1 MSARN
6 ASSSPARARASV
18 GSVTAV
24 IVAVACMCVMTTGP
38 AGKSSTDF
46 ASRPR
51 LDGHGTHHHHHQ
63 RIARRRRR
71 GPGRQGGHRARR
83 LVHRVRPRRP
93 RGLDRARDGRVDAGL
108 RPLLGRRSDAWFA
121 ERWLPRTGAW
131 PDRLNGLPKYVV
143 SSTLDEPRWSN
154 ATVLR
159 GIEDVA
165 AAKLQVDG
173 EILVFASY
181 ELIRG
186 LLSQGLADEL
196 RLIVFPVVLGG
207 GKRLFG
213 EPADGLRLVETR
225 AVGTG
230 LAFLRYLTR

>member
-1 MSARN
+1 MGRIIITTN
-6 ASSSPARARASV
+6 AS
-18 GSVTAV
+18 
-24 IVAVACMCVMTTGP
+24 
-38 AGKSSTDF
+38 
-46 ASRPR
+46 
-51 LDGHGTHHHHHQ
+51 LDGVVEDPDGKEGTAHGGWFTGSDPADLEAWTALETEESMQ
-63 RIARRRRR
+63 AS
-71 GPGRQGGHRARR
+71 A
-83 LVHRVRPRRP
+83 L
-93 RGLDRARDGRVDAGL
+93 
-108 RPLLGRRSDAWFA
+108 LLGRRSDAWFA

-165 AAKLQVDG
+165 AAKRQVDG

-181 ELIRG
+181 ELIRA
-186 LLSQGLADEL
+186 LLSQGLVDEL

-213 EPADGLRLVETR
+213 EPADRVRLVETR

-230 LAFLRYLTR
+230 LVFLRYLTR